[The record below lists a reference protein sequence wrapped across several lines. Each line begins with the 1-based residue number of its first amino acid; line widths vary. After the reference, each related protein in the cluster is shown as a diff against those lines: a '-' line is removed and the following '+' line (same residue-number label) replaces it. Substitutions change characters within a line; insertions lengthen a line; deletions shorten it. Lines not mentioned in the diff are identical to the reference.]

1 MQNHEQTQPLA
12 VTVREACRL
21 TGIGRTLLYDMIRDG
36 RVKAL
41 RLGRRR
47 LVTTASL
54 NALIDKAA

>member
-36 RVKAL
+36 RVNAL